1 MSLRKKIM
9 SAIIVSYILA
19 FWNLYGQK
27 WYQAY
32 LEAQGKTMGINEV
45 AFGYLILFMFS
56 WIIVKILL
64 GGSGEDG

>member
-1 MSLRKKIM
+1 MNLRKKIM
-9 SAIIVSYILA
+9 SALIVSYILA
-19 FWNLYGQK
+19 FWSLYGQN
-27 WYQAY
+27 WYQKF
-32 LEAQGKTMGINEV
+32 LESQGRTMGLNEV